1 MGNKQ
6 RNYSSEFKAK
16 VVLEVISG
24 KRTVSEASRAHK
36 VHTSVINRWRN
47 EFTKQAH
54 LAFGGKGLG
63 DDSSERIAELERMIG
78 RLTMELA
85 VAKKA
90 SDPVGAERKRIIIE
104 ELRTEYPLQV
114 ICDVI
119 GYSRSRYYYQAGEHK
134 KSEEERLKKAITD
147 VAGRYPTYGYRRIT
161 KQLQREDWTVNHKR
175 VTRLM
180 RELGLL
186 TKRKVRRKRTTNS
199 VHGYKRYPNLV
210 KGLSV
215 ERPEQLW
222 VGDITYI
229 RLREEFVYLAVLMDV
244 FTRSIRGWHLDRTME
259 KSLTIRALNKGLK
272 QYVPEIHHS
281 DQGVQYASNDYV
293 GILEEHEI
301 AISMA
306 GVGKAYENGFAERLM
321 RTIKEEEVD
330 LSEYRNFNEVY
341 RRIEEFLEEVYM
353 KKRIHSSLSY
363 LTPNE
368 FESKWRKEQGDV

>member
-1 MGNKQ
+1 M
-6 RNYSSEFKAK
+6 
-16 VVLEVISG
+16 
-24 KRTVSEASRAHK
+24 
-36 VHTSVINRWRN
+36 
-47 EFTKQAH
+47 
-54 LAFGGKGLG
+54 
-63 DDSSERIAELERMIG
+63 MIEQ
-78 RLTMELA
+78 L
-85 VAKKA
+85 K
-90 SDPVGAERKRIIIE
+90 
-104 ELRTEYPLQV
+104 TEYPIQV

-119 GYSRSRYYYQAGEHK
+119 GYSRSRYYYQARVQKET
-134 KSEEERLKKAITD
+134 EEERLKKAISD
-147 VAGRYPTYGYRRIT
+147 VAGRYPTYGYRRIAT
-161 KQLQREDWTVNHKR
+161 QLQREGWTVNHKR
-175 VTRLM
+175 VSRLM

-186 TKRKVRRKRTTNS
+186 AKRKIRRKRTTNS
-199 VHGYKRYPNLV
+199 VHGYKRYSNLV

-215 ERPEQLW
+215 ERPEQVW

-229 RLREEFVYLAVLMDV
+229 RLRDEFVYLAVLMDV

-259 KSLTIRALNKGLK
+259 KSLTIRALTKGLK

-293 GILEEHEI
+293 QLLEENEI

-341 RRIEEFLEEVYM
+341 ERIEEFLEEVYM

-363 LTPNE
+363 LTPSE
-368 FESKWRKEQGDV
+368 FESKWRKEQSDV